1 MKRQRQEETET
12 GREQRQEETATGRE
26 QRQEETEEV
35 CGGSLMVG

>member
-1 MKRQRQEETET
+1 MKRQRQEETE
-12 GREQRQEETATGRE
+12 TGRE